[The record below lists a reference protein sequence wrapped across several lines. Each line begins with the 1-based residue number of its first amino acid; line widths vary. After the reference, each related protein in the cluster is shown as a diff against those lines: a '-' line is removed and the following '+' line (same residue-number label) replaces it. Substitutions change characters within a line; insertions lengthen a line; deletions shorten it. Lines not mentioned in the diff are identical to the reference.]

1 MVSFFIFSCILIYGG
16 KLCMQFLGE
25 KTYGFRP
32 GQIIYF
38 AKSHLALLIKPENGE
53 DVWQPGLFV
62 KYLNGSKESCIIT
75 DAQGVK
81 IECPTYMIQ
90 KVY

>member
-1 MVSFFIFSCILIYGG
+1 MHIR
-16 KLCMQFLGE
+16 GE
-25 KTYGFRP
+25 NTYGFKP
-32 GQIIYF
+32 GQIIYY
-38 AKSHLALLIKPENGE
+38 AKSHLALIIKPENGV

-62 KYLNGSKESCIIT
+62 KYLNASKESCIIT
-75 DAQGVK
+75 DAKGLS